1 MKRAA
6 LVLLF
11 FFSILIMD
19 SVIANEDCRITGSVS
34 IIPLRQVDLDTY
46 ETVPYITPR
55 GAGNTRYVG
64 DIKILNCQDLGK
76 SVNVSVELFIR
87 DFSGFNLTQKKFIIN
102 FIVDRETNTFK
113 LNNTRVLFPFY
124 IFGNGKLEFRPFHI
138 FEFLKVERME
148 RADVYLTNT
157 TKIAIPK
164 PIDIMSTREFTY
176 IFCYGTLL
184 PSSNTTCDSPVKIKY
199 ANLLTK
205 PPYVVGSE
213 LLYPKDPF
221 GIYEGPVLLGFEIQ
235 PSDEILKF
243 LESDTS
249 ENESVLLGLIV
260 LLGVGLFIVAKS
272 R

>member
-1 MKRAA
+1 MKKAV

-11 FFSILIMD
+11 FLSLLITD
-19 SVIANEDCRITGSVS
+19 SVIATEDCRITGSVS
-34 IIPLRQVDLDTY
+34 IIPLRQVDSDTY
-46 ETVPYITPR
+46 ETVPYITPK

-64 DIKILNCQDLGK
+64 DVRILSCQDLGK

-102 FIVDRETNTFK
+102 FIVDKETNTFK

-124 IFGNGKLEFRPFHI
+124 IFGDEKELKPFHI
-138 FEFLKVERME
+138 FEFLKVEKME
-148 RADVYLTNT
+148 RADVYLTNN
-157 TKIAIPK
+157 TKVTIPK
-164 PIDIMSTREFTY
+164 PIDIMSTREFMY
-176 IFCYGTLL
+176 VFCYGTLL

-221 GIYEGPVLLGFEIQ
+221 GIYGGPVLLGFEIQ
-235 PSDEILKF
+235 PSDKILEF
-243 LESDTS
+243 LKSDNS
-249 ENESVLLGLIV
+249 GNESVLLGLIV
-260 LLGVGLFIVAKS
+260 LFGAGLFIIAKS